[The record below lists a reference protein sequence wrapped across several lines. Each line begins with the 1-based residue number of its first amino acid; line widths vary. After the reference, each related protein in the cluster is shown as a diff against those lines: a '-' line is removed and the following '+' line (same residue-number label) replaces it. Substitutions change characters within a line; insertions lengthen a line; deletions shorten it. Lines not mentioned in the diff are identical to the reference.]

1 MHTCLINHLTLMSGL
16 IYFSISRIKAAK
28 VSFNKRCHDLV
39 CKHNIGNV
47 YGGYFW
53 LCLFHIT
60 ILPQNALK
68 RDCNG
73 KCIE

>member
-1 MHTCLINHLTLMSGL
+1 MNNYFINQLTLMSGL

-28 VSFNKRCHDLV
+28 VSFNKRCHDLI
-39 CKHNIGNV
+39 CKHNIGNMYM

-60 ILPQNALK
+60 I
-68 RDCNG
+68 
-73 KCIE
+73 